1 MMLDDVID
9 QAIEKGLERA
19 GVLCNDET
27 RMHAMYERVFD
38 PVIKY
43 LMVRAGWMVHAVE
56 CLASLIV
63 LQTMLLIII
72 IQRLR

>member
-1 MMLDDVID
+1 MIDDLID

-19 GVLCNDET
+19 GVLCTDEA
-27 RMHAMYERVFD
+27 RMDAVYERIFT
-38 PVIKY
+38 PLIKY
-43 LMVRAGWMVHAVE
+43 LTLRAGWLVYTIE

-63 LQTMLLIII
+63 LQTVLLVII